1 MKKTTVSKILY
12 FFIIIIL
19 FSLTV
24 QAAGDVFSFYF
35 ILHKSD
41 QVDVIS
47 FEAAPGRPTNFPEPI
62 PGYPNKYVVEL
73 VSFFNETLYQA
84 EFDIDFEMHPYPA
97 NPEELAEDVSVENIT
112 KEIRLSYFPEAEK
125 LNLYHN
131 GNLIYVLYIKDYLCN
146 IDGTCSEYENYL
158 NCPLDCHSGSKDS
171 YCDGLEDGICDP
183 DCAKGKDPDCELKK
197 AETNA
202 SITGCGDSI
211 CDNTESYL
219 NCPKDCPSGRRD
231 GYCDGVRDGK
241 CDPDCLKN
249 EDPDCIS
256 GTTYQPG
263 EGKAVQKANT
273 TKIIIAAI
281 FGVLIV
287 FVIIFMIIRMKKEKP
302 EAAFR
307 QNQ

>member
-1 MKKTTVSKILY
+1 MHIVAKKVDKMRIDKILMLLL
-12 FFIIIIL
+12 ICIIL
-19 FSLTV
+19 SFPVIAYERIYDIQLNISRSDQTNLHYAKLLDGYKTIFSQSPQDYSIKVYSENGEELLSEYFVVSFSILTSPPIEWEINDTIIDLRLPY
-24 QAAGDVFSFYF
+24 QGDAKTIKVFHREKEIFSF
-35 ILHKSD
+35 D
-41 QVDVIS
+41 IS
-47 FEAAPGRPTNFPEPI
+47 
-62 PGYPNKYVVEL
+62 
-73 VSFFNETLYQA
+73 SFCNE
-84 EFDIDFEMHPYPA
+84 D
-97 NPEELAEDVSVENIT
+97 NI
-112 KEIRLSYFPEAEK
+112 
-125 LNLYHN
+125 
-131 GNLIYVLYIKDYLCN
+131 
-146 IDGTCSEYENYL
+146 CSEYENEIS
-158 NCPLDCHSGSKDS
+158 CPSDCPSGSKDD